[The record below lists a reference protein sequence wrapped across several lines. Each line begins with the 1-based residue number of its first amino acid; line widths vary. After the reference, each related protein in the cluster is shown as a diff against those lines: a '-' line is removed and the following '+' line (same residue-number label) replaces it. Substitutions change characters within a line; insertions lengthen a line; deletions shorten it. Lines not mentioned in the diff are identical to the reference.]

1 MADLDS
7 LDTTVF
13 DAIILGTGFT
23 QTIVAAALARE
34 GKTVLHLD
42 ENDYYG
48 GESGAFGLKDLLT
61 WADKVA
67 VETPT
72 GEAPSEGKNDHHLEP
87 LPAGA
92 KQVAKKNPTR
102 EHPVMATHID

>member
-1 MADLDS
+1 MADMDS
-7 LDTTVF
+7 LDTTIF

-23 QTIVAAALARE
+23 QTIVAAALARA

-48 GESGAFGLKDLLT
+48 GESGAFGFRDLVK

-67 VETPT
+67 TPAST
-72 GEAPSEGKNDHHLEP
+72 EARG
-87 LPAGA
+87 
-92 KQVAKKNPTR
+92 KKNSSTEYNASR
-102 EHPVMATHID
+102 FRW

>member
-1 MADLDS
+1 MADMDS
-7 LDTTVF
+7 LDKTVF

-23 QTIVAAALARE
+23 QTIVAAALARA

-48 GESGAFGLKDLLT
+48 GESGAFGFRDLVK

-67 VETPT
+67 TSVSSGTN
-72 GEAPSEGKNDHHLEP
+72 GKS
-87 LPAGA
+87 
-92 KQVAKKNPTR
+92 KRKSKRKMQRV
-102 EHPVMATHID
+102 

>member
-7 LDTTVF
+7 LETTVF

-48 GESGAFGLKDLLT
+48 GESGAFGFKDLLT

-67 VETPT
+67 IKVPA
-72 GEAPSEGKNDHHLEP
+72 GGDSNEGKRILSTLSD
-87 LPAGA
+87 
-92 KQVAKKNPTR
+92 
-102 EHPVMATHID
+102 